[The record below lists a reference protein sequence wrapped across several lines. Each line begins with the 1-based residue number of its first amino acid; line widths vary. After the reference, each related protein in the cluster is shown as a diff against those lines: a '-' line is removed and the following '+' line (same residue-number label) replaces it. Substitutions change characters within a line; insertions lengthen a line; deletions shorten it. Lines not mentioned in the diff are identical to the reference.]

1 MRPLRAL
8 SAIPLSLGLLAA
20 PASAVAMTGSESAPL
35 AGTSTWVVIHTFPHN
50 QLFGQLFTISGQVR
64 FQQGG
69 STYALQNAGVVLLRR
84 PAGSSVWTTIA
95 SGRTNAANKPTYAFT
110 VRARENS
117 RYRVRFVGSRGYAP
131 AHANVK
137 VSVHRRLPSR
147 LRQITA
153 SRLRLVGHVV
163 PTWSGR
169 RVRLFQRGCRHCAW
183 RPLRSELTSSR
194 SRFRFRVGAPRS
206 GYWYFQVRVHG
217 TTAFAPSVSA
227 TYRTYRL

>member
-8 SAIPLSLGLLAA
+8 AAISLSLALFTA
-20 PASAVAMTGSESAPL
+20 PASAAAMTGGESAPL
-35 AGTSTWVVIHTFPHN
+35 TTTSTWVVIHAFPHN

-69 STYALQNAGVVLLRR
+69 STYALQNAPVVLLRR
-84 PAGSSVWTTIA
+84 RAGSTAWTRIA

-110 VRARENS
+110 VRAKENS
-117 RYRVRFVGSRGYAP
+117 RYRVRFVGSEGYAP
-131 AHANVK
+131 AHANAK

-169 RVRLFQRGCRHCAW
+169 RVRLFQRRCRHCAW
-183 RPLRSELTSSR
+183 RAVQSEVTSSR
-194 SRFRFRVGAPRS
+194 SRFRFGVGAPRS

-217 TTAFAPSVSA
+217 TTAFAPSASA